1 MRCSSPNCPTDRAE
15 GSRFCEFHRDI
26 LAHYRDEI
34 AAGSRSRLRTP
45 KRTKR
50 LPKREC
56 DMLGCQE
63 TAEPREPY
71 CVLHL
76 EILERRASE
85 A

>member
-34 AAGSRSRLRTP
+34 AATPRARLRTG
-45 KRTKR
+45 RR
-50 LPKREC
+50 LPKRRC
-56 DMLGCQE
+56 DMPGCPE

-71 CVLHL
+71 CVFHL
-76 EILERRASE
+76 ESLDRRASE